1 MGKQLSSEEKRL
13 LIEDVNTL
21 SMFSSEV
28 NDSLI
33 RNLSGLLRKL
43 IVDNGLINISNEY
56 LGHNMFYI
64 NARVVKDP
72 KLIEHEK
79 FTVFAVSSHRKGM
92 EIGYVSFVEG
102 KALDPTDTPLDEGL
116 RMVEFRENIPL
127 HEFGKT
133 LAVGISGVVINGEEI
148 VKVVINREEIVKY
161 VTNKMQGVHRLDQRR
176 SNKRELERK
185 YRALDPLWDQWG
197 IAGGNSIL
205 TTLLGIAQEI
215 TSSPSYT
222 QLLEKARKEFPGLLD

>member
-13 LIEDVNTL
+13 LVEDVNTL

-43 IVDNGLINISNEY
+43 IVDDGLIHISNEY
-56 LGHNMFYI
+56 LGHNKFYI
-64 NARVVKDP
+64 NAHVVKDP

-79 FTVFAVSSHRKGM
+79 FTVFAATAHRKG
-92 EIGYVSFVEG
+92 ITVGYVAEVKG
-102 KALDPTDTPLDEGL
+102 KALHPKDTPLGEGL
-116 RMVEFRENIPL
+116 GMVEFKENIPL
-127 HEFGKT
+127 HEFAKT
-133 LAVGISGVVINGEEI
+133 SVVGISGVVINRGEI
-148 VKVVINREEIVKY
+148 IKY
-161 VTNKMQGVHRLDQRR
+161 VANKMQGVHRIDPRR
-176 SNKRELERK
+176 NNKRELERK
-185 YRALDPLWDQWG
+185 YRALDPLWEQWG

-215 TSSPSYT
+215 TSSPSYM
-222 QLLEKARKEFPGLLD
+222 QLLELAKKEFPELFE

>member
-13 LIEDVNTL
+13 LVEDVNTL

-28 NDSLI
+28 NDSVI

-43 IVDNGLINISNEY
+43 IVEDGLIHISNEY

-79 FTVFAVSSHRKGM
+79 FTVFAATAHRKGCGTL
-92 EIGYVSFVEG
+92 GYVSFVEG
-102 KALDPTDTPLDEGL
+102 KALDPTDRPIGEGL
-116 RMVEFRENIPL
+116 GMVEFKENIPL

-133 LAVGISGVVINGEEI
+133 FVVGVLGVVIT
-148 VKVVINREEIVKY
+148 REEIIKY
-161 VTNKMQGVHRLDQRR
+161 VANKMQGVHCLDPRR
-176 SNKRELERK
+176 DNKRELERK
-185 YRALDPLWDQWG
+185 YRTLDPLWEQWG
-197 IAGGNSIL
+197 LAGGNAIL

-215 TSSPSYT
+215 TSSTNYM
-222 QLLEKARKEFPGLLD
+222 QLLELAKNDFPGLFE